1 MFRPGWTLECWL
13 RPLAVAPGGLG
24 YLKGSFP
31 TTLFLGNFKPGFNLK
46 LAAKDV
52 RLATDLGRELGLP
65 MEASNLFDQQYVEAL
80 RLGMGDMDADA
91 VATLYET
98 RTGTKL
104 RTVMD

>member
-1 MFRPGWTLECWL
+1 M
-13 RPLAVAPGGLG
+13 APEVLG
-24 YLKGSFP
+24 YSKGKFP